1 MNKSARVE
9 VLDTTLRDGAQMTGI
24 SFTLNDKVRIALML
38 DDLGVDYIEGGWPG
52 SNPKDAEFFKVMRNY
67 SLSHAKLAAFGMT
80 RRNGINARDDPN
92 LAAILDSGVDVAVLV
107 GKSWILHVREVLRVR
122 PEDNLD
128 MVYDSIRYLKDHGL
142 TVIFDAEHFYQGF
155 KEDPDYALR
164 VVKTAEEAGAS
175 VVVLA
180 DTNGAMMPHEIY
192 EITGK
197 VVKDLR
203 VTVGVHM
210 HNDSGCAV
218 ANTIMGVLAGV
229 RHVQGT
235 INGLGE
241 RTGNADLVQVIPNL
255 VLKLG
260 FKVLRDLNDL
270 RKLKA
275 ISRFVYE
282 AAGLNPNPYQPY
294 VGDYAFSH
302 KAGLHVDGVS
312 KVTKAYEHV
321 DPELVGN
328 TRRFVV
334 SELAG
339 SSNILMYLREL
350 GFDVGKDDPRL
361 RHALEKIKELENRG
375 YSFDLAPAS
384 AILIALR
391 EMGLFRD
398 VLRVDYW
405 KVVSDDDM
413 HVAMVKVNGELGV
426 AEGVGPVH
434 AIDKALRSVASRL
447 FPELN
452 NVVLTDY
459 RVILPGEVKNTES
472 VVRVLMEFSDGKVK
486 WRTVGVS
493 TSIITASVEALVD
506 GLNYILMIKHY
517 VR

>member
-1 MNKSARVE
+1 
-9 VLDTTLRDGAQMTGI
+9 MTGI

-38 DDLGVDYIEGGWPG
+38 DDLGIDYIEGGWPG
-52 SNPKDAEFFKVMRNY
+52 SNPKDAEFFREMKNHP
-67 SLSHAKLAAFGMT
+67 LSNAKLAAFGMT
-80 RRNGINARDDPN
+80 KRRGVNAKDDVN
-92 LAAILDSGVDVAVLV
+92 LNAILNSDVGVAVLV
-107 GKSWILHVREVLRVR
+107 GKSWILHVREVLKVS

-128 MVYDSIRYLKDHGL
+128 MVYDSIRYLRDHGL

-155 KEDPDYALR
+155 KEDPDYTLR
-164 VVKTAEEAGAS
+164 IVRTAEEAGAS
-175 VVVLA
+175 AVVLA
-180 DTNGAMMPHEIY
+180 DTNGAMLPHEIY
-192 EITGK
+192 EITTK
-197 VVKDLR
+197 VVKELKT
-203 VTVGVHM
+203 TVGIHM

-218 ANTIMGVLAGV
+218 ANTVMGVLAGA

-241 RTGNADLVQVIPNL
+241 RTGNADLIQVIPNL

-260 FKVLRDLNDL
+260 LKALRGLNDL
-270 RKLKA
+270 KKLRVV
-275 ISRFVYE
+275 SRFVYE
-282 AAGLNPNPYQPY
+282 TAGLSPNPYQPY

-302 KAGLHVDGVS
+302 KAGLHADGVS
-312 KVTKAYEHV
+312 KVTRAYEHIN
-321 DPELVGN
+321 PELVGN
-328 TRRFVV
+328 SRRFVV

-339 SSNILMYLREL
+339 SSNILMYLRDL
-350 GFDVGKDDPRL
+350 GFNVTKDDPRL
-361 RHALEKIKELENRG
+361 RHALEQIKELENEG

-384 AILIALR
+384 AVLIVLREIGIFRDALR
-391 EMGLFRD
+391 I
-398 VLRVDYW
+398 DYW

-452 NVVLTDY
+452 GVMLTDY

-472 VVRVLMEFSDGKVK
+472 VVRVLMEFSDGKTR

-493 TSIITASVEALVD
+493 TSIIAASVAALLD
-506 GLNYILMIKHY
+506 GLNYILMINNYKDIK
-517 VR
+517 